1 MANVAAVSEV
11 ITEAVQGLENS
22 TTNNIE
28 FGNIMFTLEVF
39 HYQSSQENINAKLQ
53 VIRPARSP

>member
-22 TTNNIE
+22 TNNIK

-39 HYQSSQENINAKLQ
+39 HYQSSQENINAKLP
-53 VIRPARSP
+53 VIRPARCP